1 MKRDLISIADLEGEL
16 EDVIDLAIK
25 MKAQTRMGK
34 CPRHFEGKCLA
45 MIFEKPSLRTRVSF
59 EVGAR
64 QLGGYALYLSPSE
77 IQVGKR
83 ESVHDVAK
91 VLSRFADVI
100 MYRAFEWKVMKEL
113 AKHADVPVINGLDNL
128 EHPCQIAADLMTV
141 KERRGKLKGL
151 KLAWIGDGN
160 NVCNSLLLAT
170 AMVGM
175 DMRVATPKGYEP
187 NAGVLREAKRLAK
200 KNKTTITLAN
210 DPKAAARGA
219 DVLVTDTWVS
229 MGDEAE
235 KAKREA
241 IFRDF
246 QINRKLLALA
256 DKRCVVLHCLPA
268 HRGQEI
274 TDEVMDGPN
283 SAVFDEAENRLH
295 AQKAIIVR
303 LLGKA

>member
-1 MKRDLISIADLEGEL
+1 MKRDLISIADLDGEL
-16 EDVIDLAIK
+16 EDVIDLAIR
-25 MKAQTRMGK
+25 MKAQTKKGK
-34 CPRHFEGKCLA
+34 CPQHFEGKCLA

-100 MYRAFEWKVMKEL
+100 MYRAFDWRIMNEL
-113 AKHADVPVINGLDNL
+113 ARHADVPVINGLDNL

-187 NAGVLREAKRLAK
+187 NAGVLRKAKALAK
-200 KNKTTITLAN
+200 KNKTTIILTN
-210 DPKAAARGA
+210 DPKAAAKGA

-229 MGDEAE
+229 MGEEAE
-235 KAKREA
+235 KAKKEA
-241 IFRDF
+241 IFKDY
-246 QINRKLLALA
+246 QINKKLLSLA
-256 DKRCVVLHCLPA
+256 DKKCVVLHCLPA

-274 TDEVMDGPN
+274 TDDVMDGPN

-295 AQKAIIVR
+295 AQKAVIVR

>member
-1 MKRDLISIADLEGEL
+1 MKRDLVSILDIEGEL
-16 EDVIDLAIK
+16 EDVIDLAIA
-25 MKAQTRMGK
+25 MKAQTRRGK
-34 CPRHFEGKCLA
+34 CPQHLAGKVVA

-59 EVGAR
+59 EVGTS
-64 QLGGYALYLSPSE
+64 QLGGQALYLSPSE

-91 VLSRFADVI
+91 VMSRFADII
-100 MYRAFEWKVMKEL
+100 MYRAFDYRIMKEL

-141 KERRGKLKGL
+141 KEHRGKLKGL

-175 DMRVATPKGYEP
+175 DMSVATPQGYEP
-187 NAGVLREAKRLAK
+187 NAGIVKEAKRLAK
-200 KNKTTITLAN
+200 KNRTNVTLTN
-210 DPKAAARGA
+210 DVKAAAKGA

-229 MGDEAE
+229 MGEEAE
-235 KAKREA
+235 KAKKEA
-241 IFRDF
+241 IFKDF
-246 QINRKLLALA
+246 QINKKLLSIA
-256 DKRCVVLHCLPA
+256 DKKCVVLHCLPA

-274 TDEVMDGPN
+274 TDEVMDGPH
-283 SAVFDEAENRLH
+283 SVVFDEAENRLH
-295 AQKAIIVR
+295 AQKAIMVR

>member
-1 MKRDLISIADLEGEL
+1 MKRDLISITDLDGEL
-16 EDVIDLAIK
+16 EEVIDLAIR
-25 MKAQTRMGK
+25 MKAQTKNGK
-34 CPRHFEGKCLA
+34 CPQHFQGKCLA

-100 MYRAFEWKVMKEL
+100 MYRAFDWRIMKEL
-113 AKHADVPVINGLDNL
+113 AKHAEVPVINGLDNL

-141 KERRGKLKGL
+141 KERRGRLKGL

-187 NAGVLREAKRLAK
+187 NAGVLKKAKALAK
-200 KNKTTITLAN
+200 KNNTTITLTN
-210 DPKAAARGA
+210 DPKAAAKGA

-229 MGDEAE
+229 MGEEAE
-235 KAKREA
+235 KAKKEA
-241 IFRDF
+241 IFKDY
-246 QINRKLLALA
+246 QINKKLLALA
-256 DKRCVVLHCLPA
+256 DRNCVVLHCLPA

-274 TDEVMDGPN
+274 TDDVMDGPH

>member
-1 MKRDLISIADLEGEL
+1 MKRDLISIADLDGEL
-16 EDVIDLAIK
+16 EDVIDLAIR
-25 MKAQTRMGK
+25 MKAQTKKGR
-34 CPRHFEGKCLA
+34 CPQHFQGKCLA

-100 MYRAFEWKVMKEL
+100 MYRAFDWRVMKEL
-113 AKHADVPVINGLDNL
+113 AKHAEVPVINGLDNL

-187 NAGVLREAKRLAK
+187 NAGVLKKAKALAKR
-200 KNKTTITLAN
+200 NKTTITLTN
-210 DPKAAARGA
+210 DVKAAAKGA

-229 MGDEAE
+229 MGEEAE
-235 KAKREA
+235 KAKKEA
-241 IFRDF
+241 IFKDY
-246 QINRKLLALA
+246 QINGKLLAFA
-256 DKRCVVLHCLPA
+256 DKKCVVLHCLPA

-274 TDEVMDGPN
+274 TDDVMDGPN

-295 AQKAIIVR
+295 AQKAVIVR

>member
-1 MKRDLISIADLEGEL
+1 MKRDLISITDLEGEL
-16 EDVIDLAIK
+16 EDVIDLAIR
-25 MKAQTRMGK
+25 MKAQTKKGK
-34 CPRHFEGKCLA
+34 CPQHFQGKCLA

-100 MYRAFEWKVMKEL
+100 MYRAFDWRVMKEL
-113 AKHADVPVINGLDNL
+113 ARHAEVPVINGLDNL
-128 EHPCQIAADLMTV
+128 EHPCQILADLMTV
-141 KERRGKLKGL
+141 KERMGRLKGL

-170 AMVGM
+170 TMVGM
-175 DMRVATPKGYEP
+175 DMSVATPKGYEP
-187 NAGVLREAKRLAK
+187 NAGVLKKAKSLAK
-200 KNKTTITLAN
+200 KNKTTITLTN
-210 DPKAAARGA
+210 DVKVAATGA

-229 MGDEAE
+229 MGEEAE
-235 KAKREA
+235 KTKKEA
-241 IFRDF
+241 TFKNY
-246 QINRKLLALA
+246 QINKRLLAIA
-256 DKRCVVLHCLPA
+256 DKKCVVLHCLPA

-274 TDEVMDGPN
+274 TDDVMDGAH

-295 AQKAIIVR
+295 AQKAAVVR
-303 LLGKA
+303 LLGLA